1 MPKMNTVK
9 ENNISIKL
17 NYLYNLIYQIL
28 GMLIPLITT
37 PYVSR
42 ILGASQI
49 GEYTYA
55 LSIVTYFNL
64 ISNMG
69 LGTYAQLEI
78 AKNRNDKK
86 YIKSFFSEILLCKL
100 LLSVLAL
107 LFYTFYV
114 LNIRNVLCFI
124 LYLPILTSLIDIS
137 WLFQGLE
144 QFKIIVIRN
153 IIIKFA
159 CLVLIF
165 CFVKKQSDLVIYAL
179 ILQGSALLGNATFW
193 FHQKHF
199 DFKYIKCNKIFKH
212 LRNGITYFI
221 PTIAL
226 TIYSMMDAS
235 MLGWIGKE
243 SAEIGYYE
251 QAHKIER
258 VVVAILTSLS
268 TVMLPR
274 MAFLHQTASSE
285 EVIKKIKQSLCFISL
300 IGWPLSVGTFAI
312 SDILVPIFLG
322 ANYEKSVVLLRIFS
336 ILIIIVGLNNII
348 GTQCLMSG
356 GKQKKYNY
364 SVIIGALLNL
374 LLNVILIPVF
384 SSIGAA
390 IASVFGEFVILLM
403 FLYFSHKLIKIKS
416 FIFINLPF
424 IILSVIMGIIIYWM
438 KKYLTCSIQSLI
450 IIFIVAFL
458 FYSSVI
464 FGVFITMKKIRRKAK
479 K

>member
-1 MPKMNTVK
+1 
-9 ENNISIKL
+9 
-17 NYLYNLIYQIL
+17 
-28 GMLIPLITT
+28 
-37 PYVSR
+37 
-42 ILGASQI
+42 
-49 GEYTYA
+49 
-55 LSIVTYFNL
+55 
-64 ISNMG
+64 
-69 LGTYAQLEI
+69 
-78 AKNRNDKK
+78 
-86 YIKSFFSEILLCKL
+86 
-100 LLSVLAL
+100 
-107 LFYTFYV
+107 
-114 LNIRNVLCFI
+114 
-124 LYLPILTSLIDIS
+124 
-137 WLFQGLE
+137 
-144 QFKIIVIRN
+144 
-153 IIIKFA
+153 
-159 CLVLIF
+159 
-165 CFVKKQSDLVIYAL
+165 
-179 ILQGSALLGNATFW
+179 
-193 FHQKHF
+193 
-199 DFKYIKCNKIFKH
+199 
-212 LRNGITYFI
+212 
-221 PTIAL
+221 
-226 TIYSMMDAS
+226 

-464 FGVFITMKKIRRKAK
+464 FGVFITMKKIRRKDK